1 MTLASEAATHVK
13 NETLGIEASFGTWV
27 VERGPMLRERAR
39 ALARFH
45 QTRIPD
51 PERNLLFG
59 EGGAGTYSDG
69 KLYAAAGF
77 KPINRTRYTL
87 QYTDKSKVYP
97 REKFQ
102 KYKLKDWPGYSEEKT
117 ANEIVME
124 NGILPIYAAGV
135 TTWEID
141 LSTKMR

>member
-1 MTLASEAATHVK
+1 MKLGLCYLGELVAVMGFSKRRGVVTLDRYATK
-13 NETLGIEASFGTWV
+13 IGTSV
-27 VERGPMLRERAR
+27 VGG
-39 ALARFH
+39 FSK
-45 QTRIPD
+45 
-51 PERNLLFG
+51 LFSK
-59 EGGAGTYSDG
+59 APFTGTVVTHSMNRYSDG